1 MKKHIRG
8 VIAGIICVLLV
19 VGYYYYL
26 SHRDTKTVADTTEL
40 TAITKITTKNLDT
53 SYPKTPREVI
63 KLYNDILKCY
73 YNEDCTDAE
82 IEALGAQARKLLDEE
97 LLENNPEDQ
106 YYASL
111 KADILVYKADKRTI
125 SRTDVCD
132 SDEITYK
139 TVKGSECAY
148 VTASYFMKEG
158 NKFVKSYQQYALR
171 KDASGNWKIVAYE
184 QTNGNGDSAG
194 NE

>member
-97 LLENNPEDQ
+97 LL
-106 YYASL
+106 
-111 KADILVYKADKRTI
+111 
-125 SRTDVCD
+125 
-132 SDEITYK
+132 
-139 TVKGSECAY
+139 
-148 VTASYFMKEG
+148 
-158 NKFVKSYQQYALR
+158 
-171 KDASGNWKIVAYE
+171 
-184 QTNGNGDSAG
+184 
-194 NE
+194 